1 MAKKAKLGLIGASG
15 RMGQSFETLLQD
27 SSDFEY
33 YVGVSRS
40 KVAAPKHHVAQ
51 IKNKGPLNDV
61 DVWIDFSSPELIAE
75 VLDLAV
81 KNKRPL
87 VIGTT
92 GFIEKQ
98 KELIKKASLKIP
110 ILWSG
115 NMSLGVQILLK
126 ALDAFQGIDGYD
138 FQVEEIHHKRKK
150 DAPSG
155 TGIMIKTK
163 LDEVVKQ
170 KTPEILSVR
179 GGGIFGVHKVW
190 AMSEEEVITIEHS
203 ALNRAVFAR
212 GALGAAKA
220 LLKKKPGLYSMKD
233 VI

>member
-1 MAKKAKLGLIGASG
+1 MAKPAKLGLIGASG
-15 RMGQSFETLLQD
+15 RMGQSFENLLKD
-27 SSDFEY
+27 SKDFEY
-33 YVGVSRS
+33 YIGVSRS
-40 KVAAPKHHVAQ
+40 KVSAPTHHLSQ
-51 IKNKGPLNDV
+51 IKNKGPSADV
-61 DVWIDFSSPELIAE
+61 DVWIDFSSPELIVE
-75 VLDLAV
+75 VLNLVV
-81 KNKRPL
+81 KNKTPL

-126 ALDAFQGIDGYD
+126 ALEAFQGTEGYD
-138 FQVEEIHHKRKK
+138 FQVEEIHHKFKK

-163 LDEVVKQ
+163 LDEVVNR

-179 GGGIFGVHKVW
+179 GGGVFGIHKVW
-190 AMSEEEVITIEHS
+190 AMSQEEVITLEHS
-203 ALNRAVFAR
+203 ALSRAVFAR
-212 GALGAAKA
+212 GALSAAKV
-220 LLKKKPGLYSMKD
+220 LLKSKPGLYTMKD